1 MMHFLQPY
9 SCPPPQAGE
18 GFPLVIPVIIV
29 AGIVGLIIAMQIQKN
44 NSKRLKQQR
53 EQKQQMAMQN
63 NPQSPSMSTST
74 PAPAS
79 SRPANYQHKRPD
91 ISVDYRGS
99 GIRTLRA
106 LGWVCIAIFVI
117 LLALWASQAADSGF
131 GFLLWGI
138 SALIWLPIV
147 AIFSGIC
154 FALATIAENALMSK
168 AVLESKYDFREGDG
182 GGYTTILDVE
192 REAKAKYVAG
202 KFSGECLPRDPK
214 TRNN

>member
-91 ISVDYRGS
+91 ISVDYRGN

-106 LGWVCIAIFVI
+106 LGWVNIVIFCVVFV
-117 LLALWASQAADSGF
+117 LGLAMFAGGGLF
-131 GFLLWGI
+131 GFSIVYFLI
-138 SALIWLPIV
+138 ALPVV
-147 AIFSGIC
+147 ALFSGIC
-154 FALATIAENALMSK
+154 FALATITENALMSK
-168 AVLESKYDFREGDG
+168 AVLESKYDFREDSR
-182 GGYTTILDVE
+182 Y
-192 REAKAKYVAG
+192 
-202 KFSGECLPRDPK
+202 
-214 TRNN
+214 

>member
-1 MMHFLQPY
+1 M
-9 SCPPPQAGE
+9 S
-18 GFPLVIPVIIV
+18 
-29 AGIVGLIIAMQIQKN
+29 N
-44 NSKRLKQQR
+44 NSQQ
-53 EQKQQMAMQN
+53 Q
-63 NPQSPSMSTST
+63 PSI
-74 PAPAS
+74 
-79 SRPANYQHKRPD
+79 K
-91 ISVDYRGS
+91 ISYRGS

-131 GFLLWGI
+131 GSLLWGI

>member
-1 MMHFLQPY
+1 MVHFLQPY
-9 SCPPPQAGE
+9 SYPAPEAGE

-63 NPQSPSMSTST
+63 NPQSPSMSTL
-74 PAPAS
+74 APAS

-99 GIRTLRA
+99 GILILRG
-106 LGWVCIAIFVI
+106 LGWVNIVIFCVVFV
-117 LLALWASQAADSGF
+117 LGLAMFAGGGLF
-131 GFLLWGI
+131 GFSIVYFLI
-138 SALIWLPIV
+138 ALPVV
-147 AIFSGIC
+147 ALFSGIC

-168 AVLESKYDFREGDG
+168 AVLESKYDFR
-182 GGYTTILDVE
+182 
-192 REAKAKYVAG
+192 
-202 KFSGECLPRDPK
+202 
-214 TRNN
+214 

>member
-1 MMHFLQPY
+1 MMHFLQSY

-99 GIRTLRA
+99 GIRALRA
-106 LGWVCIAIFVI
+106 LGWVNIVIFCVVFV
-117 LLALWASQAADSGF
+117 LGLAMFAGGGLF
-131 GFLLWGI
+131 GFSIVYFLI
-138 SALIWLPIV
+138 ALPVV
-147 AIFSGIC
+147 ALFSGIC
-154 FALATIAENALMSK
+154 FALATITENALMSK
-168 AVLESKYDFREGDG
+168 AVLESKYDFREDSR
-182 GGYTTILDVE
+182 Y
-192 REAKAKYVAG
+192 
-202 KFSGECLPRDPK
+202 
-214 TRNN
+214 